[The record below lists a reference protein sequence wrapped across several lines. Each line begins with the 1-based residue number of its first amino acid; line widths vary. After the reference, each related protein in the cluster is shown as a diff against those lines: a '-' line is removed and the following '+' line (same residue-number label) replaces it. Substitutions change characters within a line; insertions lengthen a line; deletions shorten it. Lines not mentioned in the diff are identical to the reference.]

1 MHQISNTGHLSLE
14 RLRRILDD
22 GEKLSLSPSAVAAI
36 EKCRH
41 YLDAKMADI
50 DRPVYGITTGFGS
63 LYNVSIPPE
72 DLSQLQHNLVMS
84 HACGTGATVRPE
96 IVKLMLLPK
105 ASTLWHSAFFTLQLS
120 HPYMTTGKTIALTR
134 WTFVDN
140 VSAFRS
146 EERRVGKEC

>member
-1 MHQISNTGHLSLE
+1 MQMHQISNTGHLSLE

-84 HACGTGATVRPE
+84 QLDGGAMPE
-96 IVKLMLLPK
+96 P
-105 ASTLWHSAFFTLQLS
+105 
-120 HPYMTTGKTIALTR
+120 PP
-134 WTFVDN
+134 
-140 VSAFRS
+140 
-146 EERRVGKEC
+146 